1 MAPRVVLTDCAF
13 ADLEIEEQMLA
24 AAGAEFIPGSC
35 RSSRDVI
42 ELSRDADIMLNH
54 VYGRIDD
61 EVIAACHRLRLIVR
75 VGVGVDTIDV
85 AAATRHGVMVANV
98 PDYCMDEVSD
108 HAITLWL
115 TLARHVT
122 LADRRIHAG
131 DWNTGALQPLP
142 ALRGQTVGI
151 VGLGRIGRYTARK
164 LATFGV
170 RILYCDPYVPEPP
183 DLGGVECERVAL
195 EELCREADAI
205 FLHAPGN
212 EETHHLLDAER
223 FAQMDRHPIIINT
236 ARAALINT
244 DDLVTALAA
253 AQVRAAGLDL
263 VDGEKLPAD
272 HPLLPMDNVV
282 ITPHFAWYSE
292 ESGPALRRLATLEVI
307 RVLEGKRPKS
317 LVNPEAL
324 EHTG

>member
-98 PDYCMDEVSD
+98 PDYCMDEVSN
-108 HAITLWL
+108 HAIALWL
-115 TLARHVT
+115 ALARHVA

-131 DWNTGALQPLP
+131 DWSLGALKPLP
-142 ALRGQTVGI
+142 ALRDQTVGI
-151 VGLGRIGRYTARK
+151 IGLGRIGRYTARK
-164 LATFGV
+164 LPAFGV

-183 DLGGVECERVAL
+183 DLGGAECERVTL
-195 EELCREADAI
+195 DELCREADAI
-205 FLHAPGN
+205 FLHAPLTD
-212 EETHHLLDAER
+212 ETHHLLDGLR

-236 ARAALINT
+236 ARAGLIHT
-244 DDLVTALAA
+244 DDLVAALRAG
-253 AQVRAAGLDL
+253 QVRAAGLDL
-263 VDGEKLPAD
+263 VDGEKLPPE
-272 HPLLPMDNVV
+272 HPLLHMDNVV
-282 ITPHFAWYSE
+282 ITPHLAWYSE
-292 ESGPALRRLATLEVI
+292 ESGPALRRLAMLEII
-307 RVLEGKRPKS
+307 RVLEGHPPKC
-317 LVNPEAL
+317 LINPEVVADRR
-324 EHTG
+324 